1 MAKSLL
7 IAGNVQV
14 TTQNTTQYTFITGIN
29 ILGSTE
35 APKQIPFRDAGVISK
50 LGLRVLTNT
59 TSTNTIVRLRKNG
72 VNGNQSITISGGQTG
87 EIIDNTNTDS
97 VAAGDKIAIQI
108 VTPNTGTITF
118 DLIAAIYEPTDNTIT
133 TTRLLIGN
141 PVSHNA
147 STIFYGLLQG
157 DLDLDITATTEH
169 RILPRVAGVFKHWAM
184 YSSVGGRA
192 VACRMLK
199 NGAEIEPIT
208 NLILLNTDVT
218 GLGENTVSSIS
229 SNTTDDFT
237 NLWVFGG
244 SGTSRT
250 LDFIAT
256 SFVNTGP
263 YSLILGG
270 QSDGYFRGPGTD
282 YHKIGS
288 YFVASLTESEMQIK
302 ARSDFILSKLTVRI
316 TNNTINSGTSTFTLR
331 KNGVDTALSVSIAA
345 GANGTFTDTTDSV
358 TVGPDD
364 LISYKFTISGTTG
377 TLGLTWASLVAEGVA
392 NTGPV
397 DMDVT
402 DTIVLT
408 NKFITKV

>member
-7 IAGNVQV
+7 IAANQQT

-35 APKQIPFRDAGVISK
+35 APKQLPFRDAGVISK
-50 LGLRVLTNT
+50 FGLRVITNT
-59 TSTNTIVRLRKNG
+59 TSTNTVVRLRKNG

-97 VAAGDKIAIQI
+97 IAAGDKISVQV
-108 VTPNTGTITF
+108 VTPNTGTILF
-118 DLIAAIYEPTDNTIT
+118 DLVAALYEPTDNTIT

-147 STIFYGLLQG
+147 STIFYGLLNG
-157 DLDLDITATTEH
+157 DIDLDITATAEH
-169 RILPRVAGVFKHWAM
+169 RIVPRVAGSFKHWAG
-184 YSSVGGRA
+184 YSSAGGRA
-192 VACRMLK
+192 WGIRLVK
-199 NGAEIEPIT
+199 NNT
-208 NLILLNTDVT
+208 DDLVNRILQNTDVT
-218 GLGENTVSSIS
+218 GLSENTTDSIA

-250 LDFIAT
+250 IDFIAL

-270 QSDGYFRGPGTD
+270 QSDGYFRGPTTD
-282 YHKIGS
+282 YHRIGS
-288 YFVASLTESEMQIK
+288 FFLASLNETDVKMK
-302 ARSDFILSKLTVRI
+302 ARSDFILSKLAVRI
-316 TNNTINSGTSTFTLR
+316 TNNTINTGTSTFTLR
-331 KNGVDTALSVSIAA
+331 KNGVDTALSVSIPA
-345 GANGTFTDTTDSV
+345 GNNGTFTDTTDTV
-358 TVGPDD
+358 TVGPNDD
-364 LISYKFTISGTTG
+364 ICYKFTISGSTG

-392 NTGPV
+392 DSGPV
-397 DMDVT
+397 DMNVT